1 MKNILLAQS
10 SEARGDSRLPK
21 SVRPKGVLSRFVE
34 KFPVK
39 ASLVAASLMLGLSTA
54 GAQVSVFSQGF
65 EDDTAGWSALSGT
78 IGAFTSGTDGIPS
91 ASGANHAVSTGN
103 AFTRFGE
110 YRSAYPNGGYST
122 SVKIYLD
129 VDAGWAND
137 RRFDWIVASSKQDG
151 GHLRDYTFNV
161 GFYDSADAT
170 GPGASTNRFIIS
182 ASNNAG
188 PGNSYPKNPGRNP
201 VAVGVTGWYVFEHH
215 FQNVGGALSVE
226 LVLKDPSNNVVTTW
240 TLSDPGDLIASVVG
254 GNRYG
259 WLAFNTFSSLA
270 LDDSELIFNNP
281 ASSLPVLNVTR
292 NWQHATIQ
300 GAVNGASAGEVIQV
314 SEGVFQESSG
324 GGDALLINKS
334 VTITGAGPATYDG
347 SGQWTGGTLITR
359 GPGAGGQALNQVV
372 NVTAND
378 ATLNALTVDGRY
390 GFDTNTQAS
399 TNYGVFVSGQGF
411 SISNAHIIDFTNSG
425 LEFNNAN
432 DGQVT
437 NVSIKRT
444 AFAPAYYAEANSGLR
459 CVDSENLDVNGLTVE
474 NARRGIVV
482 FQGDNS
488 GTLHNVNITGTGTAT
503 SAGILFSTSTAPGWW
518 QPAFGTYEGSVTFTL
533 GGNHVISN
541 CANGIFISDY
551 LLTEDIALTV
561 APGAAFNFY
570 NNVTNGG
577 QRANQGTATN
587 IDAVMAAMG
596 LTDKTAGPPDFY
608 NYPVPTVLYVD
619 DDWTGSSLYSEVEGH
634 VFGYDAF
641 ATIQEAIDAAAVN
654 ATINVLDGTYEEHQI
669 FISKPLNL
677 IGPNADKAGNA
688 GDRVAEAIIQFPA
701 SAAANPFNYLIYA
714 NQDNT
719 TLAGFDLRYQDSLV
733 NSNSADFA
741 VLVYAVPVNNLT
753 IRNNRMYSSEIPIY
767 VAPGPAPKN
776 GLLIEGNYIDC
787 GPFVN
792 NQFNRGM
799 YITYTAG
806 SIQDNTLVNTSIGIQ
821 YMPYDNPTP
830 GLIQRNTVS
839 SGLAGLY
846 HNFQWVG
853 AAPVTWTQNVV
864 TIAPNDQSGLKANIR
879 ESWTTPVIF
888 RGIQVLTFGSQG
900 SGNAPEVTFTN
911 NSVDSTLN
919 PLEAYN
925 STVLQAV
932 RFTDP
937 YGTGTA
943 TFTDNSF
950 TGWTTAVSNQFPAT
964 FDMSGNWWGTT
975 SDTAINDAIVNTG
988 GGGIDFSPF
997 LASSTDAD
1005 AGAAGFQGDF
1015 SQVFVTALGA
1025 QTISDSRIQ
1034 EGLDSLVDGG
1044 DLTVLGGT
1052 YPGDVDSGSL
1062 NADLHTGAGTDTAV
1076 VSVGGNLALGSGIN
1090 LHVQINGTTPGTAHD
1105 QWSVSGSVTLGSAS
1119 LILSGSFNSP
1129 LATDSIILLD
1139 KTSPG
1144 AISGTF
1150 SGIPEGFEV
1159 APFIGT
1165 SFATATYLGGT
1176 GNDFA
1181 FVEISSE
1188 PIILTGPVNTTVEAY
1203 EPFSLSA
1210 IAVGYPAP
1218 SFAWYF
1224 NDVLIDGETSSTLS
1238 VPLASMLN
1246 AGTYKVVATNTFGSD
1261 EASAVVTVI
1270 AKDVLVTDADLPLLD
1285 GNGDPVPGVKLYRPL
1300 FGVLNNDGRFVV
1312 KAQAENGS
1320 GGILGSN
1327 NEMVLTD
1334 ASGALA
1340 VVGQESMVAGG
1351 GTFAPQFR
1359 NLNIHDTNFLTYE
1372 NKINGVGAAL
1382 DQAYLV
1388 SEDGQSLDI
1397 YSQEGD
1403 IAAGADG
1410 GTFKIHNARPAIAKS
1425 GIIYLGSQVAG
1436 GTTATTKTDSGIWYD
1451 DGTSL
1456 ELLVR
1461 EGDAAPTVDPAW
1473 VGQIRKETVVAGA
1486 ANVAFVAALQN
1497 DPLDPIGGRTN
1508 TKLNQAIL
1516 AGEPGQPMEVIARKG
1531 DEISPGLVLLT
1542 LTSVAANQGENA
1554 LEGHVYIA
1562 KLSRTGGV
1570 TNADD
1575 DVMVVKMSGGA
1586 PEVVVR
1592 EGDDID
1598 GRGTLKKIE
1607 DYYLTNDG
1615 KVVFKAQLNVPPT
1628 SNQVICRW
1636 DSGVIEVLAQK
1647 GTPSPDG
1654 PNFGTIATLSVS
1666 PNGMIAFR
1674 DNRAVWKD
1682 VGSGV
1687 QRALKVGDLVIHNGS
1702 PRSVFAY
1709 SFGLAKSVN
1718 ARFAGGGFAADIN
1731 DAGAILPV
1739 LSIGSGEYIVKVI
1752 P

>member
-54 GAQVSVFSQGF
+54 GAQISVFSQGF

-110 YRSAYPNGGYST
+110 YRSAYPSGGYST

-161 GFYDSADAT
+161 GFYDSNDAT
-170 GPGASTNRFIIS
+170 GPGASTNRFIVS

-226 LVLKDPSNNVVTTW
+226 LVLKDPSNNVVSTW
-240 TLSDPGDLIASVVG
+240 TLSDPADLIASVVG

-292 NWQHATIQ
+292 NWQHATIT
-300 GAVNGASAGEVIQV
+300 GAVVAATAGEVIRV
-314 SEGVFQESSG
+314 SDGNYTENV
-324 GGDALLINKS
+324 AINKNLTLES
-334 VTITGAGPATYDG
+334 ENGRDHTTITGVSGVGSLGAVVVSGGTTAVTIGGTGKGFTIVGIDNGSPGLENAALYFQGGHTGVQVIGNEIVANGDHGLLSEYGAAISNWLIDDNEFSGQTFVGANPAGGDQFTVPNVSRQLVVLGNGG
-347 SGQWTGGTLITR
+347 SGL
-359 GPGAGGQALNQVV
+359 
-372 NVTAND
+372 
-378 ATLNALTVDGRY
+378 
-390 GFDTNTQAS
+390 AS
-399 TNYGVFVSGQGF
+399 
-411 SISNAHIIDFTNSG
+411 
-425 LEFNNAN
+425 
-432 DGQVT
+432 
-437 NVSIKRT
+437 
-444 AFAPAYYAEANSGLR
+444 
-459 CVDSENLDVNGLTVE
+459 
-474 NARRGIVV
+474 
-482 FQGDNS
+482 
-488 GTLHNVNITGTGTAT
+488 
-503 SAGILFSTSTAPGWW
+503 
-518 QPAFGTYEGSVTFTL
+518 
-533 GGNHVISN
+533 
-541 CANGIFISDY
+541 
-551 LLTEDIALTV
+551 
-561 APGAAFNFY
+561 
-570 NNVTNGG
+570 
-577 QRANQGTATN
+577 ATN
-587 IDAVMAAMG
+587 I
-596 LTDKTAGPPDFY
+596 
-608 NYPVPTVLYVD
+608 
-619 DDWTGSSLYSEVEGH
+619 
-634 VFGYDAF
+634 
-641 ATIQEAIDAAAVN
+641 
-654 ATINVLDGTYEEHQI
+654 
-669 FISKPLNL
+669 
-677 IGPNADKAGNA
+677 
-688 GDRVAEAIIQFPA
+688 
-701 SAAANPFNYLIYA
+701 
-714 NQDNT
+714 
-719 TLAGFDLRYQDSLV
+719 
-733 NSNSADFA
+733 
-741 VLVYAVPVNNLT
+741 
-753 IRNNRMYSSEIPIY
+753 
-767 VAPGPAPKN
+767 
-776 GLLIEGNYIDC
+776 
-787 GPFVN
+787 
-792 NQFNRGM
+792 
-799 YITYTAG
+799 
-806 SIQDNTLVNTSIGIQ
+806 
-821 YMPYDNPTP
+821 
-830 GLIQRNTVS
+830 
-839 SGLAGLY
+839 
-846 HNFQWVG
+846 
-853 AAPVTWTQNVV
+853 
-864 TIAPNDQSGLKANIR
+864 
-879 ESWTTPVIF
+879 
-888 RGIQVLTFGSQG
+888 
-900 SGNAPEVTFTN
+900 TFTN
-911 NSVDSTLN
+911 N
-919 PLEAYN
+919 
-925 STVLQAV
+925 QI
-932 RFTDP
+932 
-937 YGTGTA
+937 TGTA
-943 TFTDNSF
+943 GGLDLSMQEQGNTLVTLDVANSTITGNTFSGTTKRFAGSLRCRRPGTTISGNDFVSTGLTAGTNHIFVQNNTTALQDIVAANTFDKGVYVDDSTTVGLSIQGFVNAVTAGTTIHVLPGTYKEDILLNKTVTLLGGGAASTTIEGVKGGDGATVRISASNVILEGFTLTREGNNATDWNDGTLNFAGIAIQGAQTNAMIRNNIITGNRSGVDINNSSGHSLLNNVISNNHTGIIFRNQTDNMVLEENSIVDNRTVGILF
-950 TGWTTAVSNQFPAT
+950 LDASGGSNSPVQSAANSQF
-964 FDMSGNWWGTT
+964 FNNNISGNWYGQIVDRQVGGSLPAPGTT
-975 SDTAINDAIVNTG
+975 NLKNFSGNWLGSASPVISTANSAEPSYAALLPVEFG
-988 GGGIDFSPF
+988 GSATAPGGQPDVCGPASANFDITPL
-997 LASSTDAD
+997 LASATDTD
-1005 AGAAGFQGDF
+1005 VETSLDRGTLGFQGDF
-1015 SQVFVTALGA
+1015 SGLVSLAEGA
-1025 QTISDSRIQ
+1025 QTLADSRIQ
-1034 EGLDSLVDGG
+1034 EALDLLADGG

-1270 AKDVLVTDADLPLLD
+1270 AKDVLVTNADLPLLD

-1486 ANVAFVAALQN
+1486 TKVAFVAALQN

-1575 DVMVVKMSGGA
+1575 DVMVVKMSGGS

-1636 DSGVIEVLAQK
+1636 DSGVLEVLAQK

-1654 PNFGTIATLSVS
+1654 PNFGTIASLSVS